1 MRDGY
6 EGLGACDC
14 EHRHGV
20 GVKNGVKGGSEAVC
34 YLSVIRRD
42 RRVNPFPSLSYFTV
56 SVL

>member
-1 MRDGY
+1 MRASGHVTVST
-6 EGLGACDC
+6 ATA
-14 EHRHGV
+14 HGV